1 MAWGEPKDKQGLTAK
16 QRRFCEEYVI
26 DWNASRAAL
35 AAGYGKKSAEVTGNR
50 NLHKPAVKAYIEEI
64 QKDLAQLAGLSQ
76 LRNLNEYKK
85 IAFCSIADLHNTW
98 IERKDFEQLTTEQK
112 AAIESIDTKI
122 EIKDGKHGSTEVQYV
137 KIKLFDKLKALDSI
151 NKMLGWNAPIK
162 SEATVVNIN
171 TEPLTTDEI
180 KAAKDKLN
188 DAY

>member
-1 MAWGEPKDKQGLTAK
+1 VAGEQKIRGLTAK
-16 QRRFCEEYVI
+16 QKRFCEEYVI
-26 DWNASRAAL
+26 DWNATRAAI
-35 AAGYGKKSAEVTGNR
+35 AAGYAAKNADIVGYKNTQ
-50 NLHKPAVKAYIEEI
+50 KPMIKAYIEHI

-76 LRNLNEYKK
+76 LRNLNELKK
-85 IAFCSIADLHNTW
+85 IAFTTIADLHNTW
-98 IERKDFEQLTTEQK
+98 IERKDFENLTEEQK

-122 EIKDGKHGSTEVQYV
+122 EVKGDKETHYV

-162 SEATVVNIN
+162 TEGTVVNIN
-171 TEPLTTDEI
+171 TEPLSTDEI